1 MSRNSGFISDRPGI
15 FAGRMAFITLCIII
29 VILAAT
35 GSASAFDSYYLV
47 RDGNIALNEG
57 RYRDAEFLFE
67 KYLDSH
73 PASRGENS
81 TRYRKRRQYY
91 IKNLLS
97 VYNDL
102 FTIYR
107 ETGNEAK
114 LVKRL
119 ALLKSTFDNG
129 DFSDKNAYNLAEIYL
144 SLNLQAEARP
154 LLENIVANNVISH
167 YPYNIK
173 VMLRACSKLTKIY
186 GSTGESLVVEKLIS
200 TLEENYPDPGF
211 DINDKYNLAQLY
223 LQNGRSEKGVA
234 LLNEIAAEE
243 PFDSRSPFAYTLTKA
258 YVKLL
263 NISHENQTPAVRQKL
278 MAQLSAGKVDQMS
291 PGNSYKFAIA
301 MLNSGEKEAGRKLL
315 DTLSTQY
322 PETVWARK
330 SLFLRARDAMNA
342 KDWDTA
348 IDRYSTYIDRY
359 PGYTFFALKAYS
371 SLLDAHWARDGNL
384 EEQKIRV
391 EFFADILN
399 EVADYE
405 TKLNLARDLKNKGFE
420 QLAEST
426 FNLGMAEVKSRLEG
440 ALEDEERLRIHWII
454 QKYAYPLERYSVV
467 ENSSL
472 EVLSLV
478 NNSRD
483 ELFKSSEKS
492 RFIKSQA
499 YIWLGQTYQQTGRS
513 AEAIKTYTDF
523 LGEFRTSSDANFVRY
538 SLAEVY
544 EDTGEM
550 LRAMKLYK
558 KIDAGVWKTRASQKL
573 DKQGLLP

>member
-1 MSRNSGFISDRPGI
+1 MNRNSGFISDRPGV
-15 FAGRMAFITLCIII
+15 FAGRMAFIILCIII
-29 VILAAT
+29 VILAAA
-35 GSASAFDSYYLV
+35 GYASAFDSYYLI
-47 RDGNIALNEG
+47 RDGNVALNEG
-57 RYRDAEFLFE
+57 RYKDAESLFE
-67 KYLDSH
+67 KYLDAH

-81 TRYRKRRQYY
+81 ARYRKRRQYY

-102 FTIYR
+102 FTIYH

-114 LVKRL
+114 LSKRL
-119 ALLKSTFDNG
+119 ALLKATFDNG

-144 SLNLQAEARP
+144 SLNLQADARP
-154 LLENIVANNVISH
+154 LLENIIANNAISH

-173 VMLRACSKLTKIY
+173 VVLRACSKLTKIY
-186 GSTGESLVVEKLIS
+186 KSTGEGLAVEKLIS
-200 TLEENYPDPGF
+200 NLEESYPDPGF

-223 LQNGRSEKGVA
+223 LQNGRPEKGIT
-234 LLNEIAAEE
+234 LLNEIVVEE
-243 PFDSRSPFAYTLTKA
+243 PFDSRSPFAHTLTRT

-263 NISHENQTPAVRQKL
+263 KISHENQTPAARKKL
-278 MAQLSAGKVDQMS
+278 MAELSAGKVDELS
-291 PGNSYKFAIA
+291 PGNSYKLAIA
-301 MLNSGEKEAGRKLL
+301 MLNSGEKEAGRKIL

-322 PETVWARK
+322 PKTAWARK

-348 IDRYSTYIDRY
+348 IDRYSTYIDKY
-359 PGYTFFALKAYS
+359 PEHTFFALKAYS
-371 SLLDAHWARDGNL
+371 SLLDAYWARDGNM

-391 EFFADILN
+391 ELFADILN

-426 FNLGMAEVKSRLEG
+426 FNLGMAEARSRLEG
-440 ALEDEERLRIHWII
+440 PLEDKERLRIHWII
-454 QKYAYPLERYSVV
+454 QKYAYSLERYSVV

-478 NNSRD
+478 NDSRD
-483 ELFKSSEKS
+483 EIFKSSEKS

-499 YIWLGQTYQQTGRS
+499 YIWLAQTYQQTGRS
-513 AEAIKTYTDF
+513 AEAIKTYSAF

-544 EDTGEM
+544 EDSGEM

-573 DKQGLLP
+573 DKQDLLP